1 MSRGRGRRKDAST
14 RDGSSKGTSADGRQ
28 ETWLESPPGSMGG
41 RGRELSVALCYPSEY
56 SLGMSN
62 LGFQFTLGLLTS
74 DENVRCERVFWDEG
88 SGHLG
93 RSCETGTPLS
103 DFDVI
108 AFSIS
113 FEDDY
118 FNLARV
124 LHAAGLAPL
133 AAERGEN
140 DPLIV
145 FGGMCAF
152 LNAEPIAPIVDAVL
166 VGEADALL
174 PPFLTALL
182 DERESGRDVI
192 LRALAQVPGIY
203 VPALVDVEHDETGRV
218 TGFACLEGISL
229 PVRSACGRGEFAETV
244 VLSSDAYFSDMFL
257 IEISR
262 GCGRGCRFCAAG
274 HIYGAV
280 RHRAATD
287 CVERVRAA
295 LPFASRIGLVSA
307 SLGDHPEI
315 RLILRELVSMDVE
328 VSVASLR
335 IESVDAELAGLL
347 VDCGVRTATLAP
359 EAGTE
364 LLRRRIGKGTSDAA
378 ILRAVAV
385 ASAAGMRTVR
395 LYFMLGLPGETDE
408 DVEAIAGLVRRAQSA
423 ASAEGRARVTVSLSP
438 FVPKPRTPLQW
449 APAAGEREIR
459 QRVVTLRRLL
469 SAKPRVRLTS
479 AGPREAR
486 REAVLARGGRELA
499 GPIVAVATQGVPW
512 KAALRRAGVDAEWI
526 VGREY
531 GKDELLPWETVDSGP
546 SKDALRLVYERV
558 MPRP

>member
-1 MSRGRGRRKDAST
+1 MSRGRRRRKDASI
-14 RDGSSKGTSADGRQ
+14 KGTSAEGRL
-28 ETWLESPPGSMGG
+28 ETWLKRPPRPMGG

-62 LGFQFTLGLLTS
+62 LGFQFTFGFLISHEG
-74 DENVRCERVFWDEG
+74 VRCERVFWDEG

-93 RSCETGTPLS
+93 RSYETGTPLR

-118 FNLARV
+118 FNVVRV
-124 LHAAGLAPL
+124 LEATGLAPF
-133 AAERGEN
+133 AAEREEG
-140 DPLIV
+140 DPLII

-174 PPFLTALL
+174 PPFLAVLMS
-182 DERESGRDVI
+182 ERQSGRDLI
-192 LRALAQVPGIY
+192 IRSLAQVPGIY
-203 VPALVDVEHDETGRV
+203 VPALVDIERDQAGRAV
-218 TGFACLEGISL
+218 GFSGQEGVSL
-229 PVRSACGRGEFAETV
+229 PIRSACGGGEFAETV
-244 VLSSDAYFSDMFL
+244 VLSPDAYFSDMFL

-262 GCGRGCRFCAAG
+262 GCRRGCRFCAAG
-274 HIYGAV
+274 HVYGAV
-280 RHRAATD
+280 RHRAAAD
-287 CVERVRAA
+287 VIERVEAA
-295 LPFASRIGLVSA
+295 LPFARRVGLVSA

-315 RLILRELVSMDVE
+315 RWILRELLSMGVE

-364 LLRRRIGKGTSDAA
+364 LLRRRIGKGTSDAV

-385 ASAAGMRTVR
+385 ASAAGMKTVR

-408 DVEAIAGLVRRAQSA
+408 DVEAIAGLVRRAQSV
-423 ASAEGRARVTVSLSP
+423 ASAQGRARVTVSLSP
-438 FVPKPRTPLQW
+438 FVPKPRTPFAW
-449 APAAGEREIR
+449 APAAGERELR
-459 QRVVTLRRLL
+459 QRIAALRRVL

-499 GPIVAVATQGVPW
+499 GPIVMVATQGVPW

-526 VGREY
+526 AGREY
-531 GKDELLPWETVDSGP
+531 GADELLPWETIDSGP
-546 SKDALRLVYERV
+546 SKDVLRMAYEKI